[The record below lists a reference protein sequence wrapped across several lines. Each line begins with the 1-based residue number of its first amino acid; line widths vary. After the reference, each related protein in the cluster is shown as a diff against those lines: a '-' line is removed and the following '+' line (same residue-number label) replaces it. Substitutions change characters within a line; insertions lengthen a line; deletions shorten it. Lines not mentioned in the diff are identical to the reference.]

1 MIGKPKIIIIDD
13 SLLVR
18 NILSDVLEKKAGF
31 EVIATGKTGL
41 DGVELAEKLKPDFII
56 LDIEMPVMTGQEL
69 CEQLEKLLPDRTF
82 PVYVITGVTDLVHR
96 KWTREIR
103 DLHFLEKPVSI
114 RRLAQELE
122 QRLRS

>member
-1 MIGKPKIIIIDD
+1 MSLRLILADD
-13 SLLVR
+13 EAPTARVMSLALTKQGYEVEVCHDGAEALKAVLA
-18 NILSDVLEKKAGF
+18 NPPDVL
-31 EVIATGKTGL
+31 VT
-41 DGVELAEKLKPDFII
+41 
-56 LDIEMPVMTGQEL
+56 DIEMPVMTGQEL

>member
-1 MIGKPKIIIIDD
+1 MSLRLILADD
-13 SLLVR
+13 EAPTARVMSLALAKQGFDVEVCHDGAQALKA
-18 NILSDVLEKKAGF
+18 ILENPPDVL
-31 EVIATGKTGL
+31 VT
-41 DGVELAEKLKPDFII
+41 
-56 LDIEMPVMTGQEL
+56 DIEMPVMTGQEL
-69 CEQLEKLLPDRTF
+69 CEELQKLMPDRTF

-122 QRLRS
+122 QRLRT

>member
-1 MIGKPKIIIIDD
+1 MNLRLILADD
-13 SLLVR
+13 EAPTARVMSLALAKQGFDVEVCYDGAEALKAVMA
-18 NILSDVLEKKAGF
+18 NPPDVL
-31 EVIATGKTGL
+31 VT
-41 DGVELAEKLKPDFII
+41 
-56 LDIEMPVMTGQEL
+56 DIEMPVMTGQEL
-69 CEQLEKLLPDRTF
+69 CEALEKLLPDRTF

-122 QRLRS
+122 QRLRP

>member
-1 MIGKPKIIIIDD
+1 MNLRLILADD
-13 SLLVR
+13 EAPTARVMSLALAKQGFDVEVCYDGAEALKAVMA
-18 NILSDVLEKKAGF
+18 NPPDVL
-31 EVIATGKTGL
+31 VT
-41 DGVELAEKLKPDFII
+41 
-56 LDIEMPVMTGQEL
+56 DIEMPVMTGQEL
-69 CEQLEKLLPDRTF
+69 CEELEKLLPDRTF

-122 QRLRS
+122 QRLRP

>member
-1 MIGKPKIIIIDD
+1 MNLRLILADD
-13 SLLVR
+13 EAPTARVMSMALAKQGFDVEVCYDGAEALKAVMA
-18 NILSDVLEKKAGF
+18 NPPDVL
-31 EVIATGKTGL
+31 VT
-41 DGVELAEKLKPDFII
+41 
-56 LDIEMPVMTGQEL
+56 DIEMPVMTGQEL
-69 CEQLEKLLPDRTF
+69 CEELEKLLPDRTF

-122 QRLRS
+122 QRLRP

>member
-1 MIGKPKIIIIDD
+1 MNLRLILADD
-13 SLLVR
+13 EAPTARVMSLALTKQGFDVEVCHDGAEALKAVLA
-18 NILSDVLEKKAGF
+18 NPPDVL
-31 EVIATGKTGL
+31 VT
-41 DGVELAEKLKPDFII
+41 
-56 LDIEMPVMTGQEL
+56 DIEMPVMTGQEL
-69 CEQLEKLLPDRTF
+69 CEELEKLLPDRTF

-122 QRLRS
+122 QRLRP

>member
-1 MIGKPKIIIIDD
+1 MNLRLILADD
-13 SLLVR
+13 EAPTARVMSLALTKQGFDVEVCHDGAEALKAVLA
-18 NILSDVLEKKAGF
+18 NPPDVL
-31 EVIATGKTGL
+31 VT
-41 DGVELAEKLKPDFII
+41 
-56 LDIEMPVMTGQEL
+56 DIEMPVMTGQEL
-69 CEQLEKLLPDRTF
+69 CEELEKLMPDRTF

-122 QRLRS
+122 QRLRP